1 MIKVLKLQKAVYLI
15 VLGILALI
23 AAQIMSAKEIIGDQF
38 VLGIAGVFFIVGSLL
53 FLYPILFAKKVDNH
67 GKQVELQPVTK
78 DETA

>member
-1 MIKVLKLQKAVYLI
+1 MEKVNIGIMGVGVYLPTE
-15 VLGILALI
+15 
-23 AAQIMSAKEIIGDQF
+23 IMSAKEIIGDQF